1 MSKKRLLLHAMS
13 MATLTAPNGIYLAC
27 NYDVLKEA
35 NVVALTMTTMIILAI
50 VGLGALAHFKANK
63 GVWVTMIG
71 IFVLSLSNISYVAG
85 IALIIEGAGLTVDG
99 YIFKPLITNTKMKEL
114 EDAGKSITYTR
125 NID

>member
-27 NYDVLKEA
+27 NYDVLKET

-63 GVWVTMIG
+63 GIWVTIIG
-71 IFVLSLSNISYVAG
+71 VFVLSLSNISYVAG
-85 IALIIEGAGLTVDG
+85 IALIIEGAGLTLDG
-99 YIFKPLITNTKMKEL
+99 YVFKPLITNVKMKEL
-114 EDAGKSITYTR
+114 ENAGKTITYTKSV
-125 NID
+125 D

>member
-114 EDAGKSITYTR
+114 EDAGKSITYTKSV
-125 NID
+125 D

>member
-13 MATLTAPNGIYLAC
+13 MAALTAPNGIYLAC

-63 GVWVTMIG
+63 GIWVTMIG
-71 IFVLSLSNISYVAG
+71 VFILSLSNISYVAG

-99 YIFKPLITNTKMKEL
+99 YIFKPLITNVKIKEL
-114 EDAGKSITYTR
+114 EDAGKSITYTKS
-125 NID
+125 IE

>member
-27 NYDVLKEA
+27 NYDILKEA
-35 NVVALTMTTMIILAI
+35 NVVALTMTTMIILSI

-63 GVWVTMIG
+63 GVWITMIG

-99 YIFKPLITNTKMKEL
+99 YIFRPLITNVKMKEL
-114 EDAGKSITYTR
+114 EDAGKSITYTKS
-125 NID
+125 ID